1 MKLHSIYHFLL
12 TATAAG
18 LLTACVTGRKAAEPI
33 SVAPSP
39 YVLTPD
45 SANRVHMDVTFYI
58 PENTF
63 NRRSR
68 LVITPQLLV
77 DGYVAQECMPLVLE
91 ADIYHKKL
99 QRRKV
104 LDGYVDLYTN
114 RRELVNHP
122 REVRLADY
130 SETLQLPARVD
141 TARVRAIVS
150 TDGCGECT
158 GIDTLDVASIV
169 RPVFYLTWMEPA
181 FTVSQKVMS
190 GQGEARLQFIINK
203 YDIRTDLGNNRAELD
218 SMTTAL
224 TPVLKDTLATLNTFT
239 IFGMASADGSI
250 PFNTRLAENRA
261 NSAKQYIA
269 DRLQLTDEV
278 TALMRVSSKPEGW
291 QPVLDAMRADHH
303 PDTTLVADILADP
316 TLTDDDAQERRIRRL
331 RCWNDI
337 KEKYLAKDRKVEYT
351 YSYTLRSFT
360 TDSEILHMYA
370 TRPDAFNENELLR
383 AASLMPTDREKMA
396 VYQDL
401 LQRYPRCLTATN
413 NLAYLYLRAGRE
425 AEARRLLSA
434 YPDRYPGLDHLQL
447 RLKEG
452 GDR

>member
-1 MKLHSIYHFLL
+1 MKHSIYHILL
-12 TATAAG
+12 ATTAAG
-18 LLTACVTGRKAAEPI
+18 LLGACATHRQAAEP
-33 SVAPSP
+33 VTATPAPCL
-39 YVLTPD
+39 LTPD
-45 SANRVHMDVTFYI
+45 SANRARMDLTFHI

-63 NRRSR
+63 NRRTR

-77 DGYVAQECMPLVLE
+77 GDSVAEEYMPLVLD
-91 ADIYHKKL
+91 ADIYGKKT
-99 QRRKV
+99 RRLEV
-104 LDGYVDLYTN
+104 LDNYQDPYSD
-114 RRELVNHP
+114 RRQAVERPKDERHVP
-122 REVRLADY
+122 Y
-130 SETLQLPARVD
+130 SETIQLPARVD

-269 DRLQLTDEV
+269 DRLRLTDEV

-303 PDTTLVADILADP
+303 PDTTLVADILADS

-370 TRPDAFNENELLR
+370 TRPDAFDENELLR
-383 AASLMPTDREKMA
+383 AASLMPTDSQKMD